1 MPPRL
6 SVHARR
12 SFLLQT
18 EVGHPQRFQV
28 VDVVQKRRE
37 PQLPILLCCLTYRLG
52 VRGAFCSGRFPLAN
66 PFPSIPSATG
76 GPALFGDFPG
86 TAGLSDFPDPFII
99 GVRP

>member
-1 MPPRL
+1 VPPCL
-6 SVHARR
+6 PVHARR
-12 SFLLQT
+12 GFLLQS
-18 EVGHPQRFQV
+18 EVGHAQCFEV
-28 VDVVQKRRE
+28 IDVVPERRE